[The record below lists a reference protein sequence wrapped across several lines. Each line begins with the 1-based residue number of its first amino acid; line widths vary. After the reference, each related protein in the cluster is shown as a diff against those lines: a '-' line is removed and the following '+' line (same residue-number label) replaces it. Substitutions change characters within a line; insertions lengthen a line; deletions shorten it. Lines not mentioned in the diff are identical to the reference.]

1 MLGKVPNP
9 TTAQPG
15 PFLRKAQPRLEGAVK
30 GTLQG
35 GLYSRHCSQR
45 REPDNVRESSEP
57 DNVRNLLS
65 R

>member
-1 MLGKVPNP
+1 MPV
-9 TTAQPG
+9 
-15 PFLRKAQPRLEGAVK
+15 EGTVK

-35 GLYSRHCSQR
+35 GLFSRHRLQR

-65 R
+65 RYAK